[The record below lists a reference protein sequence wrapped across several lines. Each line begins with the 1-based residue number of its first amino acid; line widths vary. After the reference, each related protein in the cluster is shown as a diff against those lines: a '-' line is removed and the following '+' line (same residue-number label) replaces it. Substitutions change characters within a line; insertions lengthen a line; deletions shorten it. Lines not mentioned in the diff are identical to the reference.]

1 MHEGHE
7 EIIFNKLYMKFY
19 AECNVVLDDE
29 IYRLCR
35 SWDAAHTPLFG
46 PSWWIGAPFE
56 TELIPSN
63 FELPYGQV
71 SATSFDGLLDVR
83 VARAEARGKLL
94 FRFSAV
100 SFREGI
106 RVECWSVQEVR

>member
-35 SWDAAHTPLFG
+35 SWDAAHTPLFL
-46 PSWWIGAPFE
+46 AV
-56 TELIPSN
+56 L
-63 FELPYGQV
+63 V
-71 SATSFDGLLDVR
+71 DRRSF
-83 VARAEARGKLL
+83 
-94 FRFSAV
+94 
-100 SFREGI
+100 
-106 RVECWSVQEVR
+106 